1 MLFAN
6 FALNLTIIQG
16 GGMSNS
22 AVFFVIFLKQATC
35 NTYFKEVKI
44 YHLGEMD
51 MKIVALFPEA
61 VEGQDNQLLNTK
73 KALGLKTFLEERGQE
88 FIILADNGED
98 LDKHLP
104 DMDVII
110 SAPFYP
116 AYMTRE
122 RIEKAPNLKLA
133 ITAGVGSDHVDLA
146 AGSEQNIGVVEVTGS
161 NTVSVAE
168 HAVMD
173 LLILLRNYEEGHR
186 QSVEGEWNLSQVG
199 NHAHELQHKTIG
211 IFGFGRIGQLVAERL
226 APFNVTL
233 QHYDPI
239 NQQDH
244 KLSKFVSF
252 DELVSTSD
260 AITIHAPL
268 TPETDNLFDKD
279 VLSRMKKHSY
289 LVNTARGKIVNR
301 DALVEAL
308 ASEHLQGYAGDVW
321 YPQPAPADHPW
332 RTMPRNAMTVHYSG
346 MTLEAQKRIE
356 DGVKDI
362 LERFFNHEPFQDKD
376 IIVASGR
383 IASKSYTAK

>member
-1 MLFAN
+1 
-6 FALNLTIIQG
+6 
-16 GGMSNS
+16 
-22 AVFFVIFLKQATC
+22 
-35 NTYFKEVKI
+35 
-44 YHLGEMD
+44 

-61 VEGQDNQLLNTK
+61 VEGQENQLLNTK
-73 KALGLKTFLEERGQE
+73 KALGLKTFLEERGHE

-133 ITAGVGSDHVDLA
+133 ITAGVGFDHVDLA
-146 AGSEQNIGVVEVTGS
+146 AASEHNIGVVEVTGS

-244 KLSKFVSF
+244 KLSEICK
-252 DELVSTSD
+252 L
-260 AITIHAPL
+260 
-268 TPETDNLFDKD
+268 
-279 VLSRMKKHSY
+279 
-289 LVNTARGKIVNR
+289 
-301 DALVEAL
+301 
-308 ASEHLQGYAGDVW
+308 
-321 YPQPAPADHPW
+321 
-332 RTMPRNAMTVHYSG
+332 
-346 MTLEAQKRIE
+346 
-356 DGVKDI
+356 
-362 LERFFNHEPFQDKD
+362 
-376 IIVASGR
+376 
-383 IASKSYTAK
+383 